1 MKLVDNDPCGHYDDD
16 NVCQVHGHKETAEQ
30 PRQRGDHSDDVDD
43 DADVDVDGGDDVD
56 GDK

>member
-43 DADVDVDGGDDVD
+43 DADVDGD
-56 GDK
+56 GDVGVK